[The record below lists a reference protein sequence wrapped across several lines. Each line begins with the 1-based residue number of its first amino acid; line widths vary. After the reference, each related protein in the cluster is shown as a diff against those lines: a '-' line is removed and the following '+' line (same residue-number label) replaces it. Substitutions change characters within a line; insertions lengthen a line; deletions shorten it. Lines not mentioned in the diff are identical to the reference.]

1 MIWVAQ
7 VEQAA
12 AELHIKGKSFV
23 DMMQEL
29 DNGYVEW
36 LRDVKEKYG

>member
-1 MIWVAQ
+1 MIKW
-7 VEQAA
+7 QAW
-12 AELHIKGKSFV
+12 ELHIKGKSFV

-36 LRDVKEKYG
+36 LRDMKRKYGE